1 MLREVVV
8 EGEGWTYAAGDLAT
22 DFPGGVGAEA
32 TLAVAQW
39 GEGYGW
45 GHEARAGLS

>member
-1 MLREVVV
+1 MRREVVV
-8 EGEGWTYAAGDLAT
+8 EGEGWTYAAGDLVT

-45 GHEARAGLS
+45 GDEARAGLS